1 MMSSNLTVK
10 TKEAKMEAQN
20 MESEAINWQTIKR
33 IDPAGDPV
41 VRVKGLM
48 KTFRRNDGKLVHA
61 INDLS
66 FDVHPGESVVL
77 LGPSGCGKTT
87 LLRCIAGLENPDG
100 GEIEVNGQTVFSSEK
115 GINLRPE
122 LRQLSMVFQSYALWP
137 HMTIL
142 DNIAYP
148 LMSLPRATRPSKA
161 EAAERVQK
169 IMATVGIA
177 GLEKQYPNAISGGQQ
192 QRVALCR
199 ALIAG
204 SSMVLFDEPLS
215 NVDAQVRERLRDELI
230 DMQRQFNFASLFV
243 THDRQEAMVLADRI
257 AVLNGGV
264 VRQLDRPARTYRRPK
279 DRFVARFIG
288 PANEFEVN
296 SVRASG
302 TNDEIVGETK
312 LGAVAGVMRGEP
324 GEKLVAIWRPE
335 AGSLTEEEPRSPNRW
350 RCTVTRAN
358 FYGSEIE
365 FTVDAGGN
373 PVRVLAH
380 GGRVLPVGTPAWL
393 SVEPSDVLFLPDR

>member
-1 MMSSNLTVK
+1 MTMNFTPKISEEQMETRH
-10 TKEAKMEAQN
+10 KEAEVSSW
-20 MESEAINWQTIKR
+20 ESIKR
-33 IDPAGDPV
+33 PAPTGEPV
-41 VRVKGLM
+41 VRVKNLM
-48 KTFRRNDGKLVHA
+48 KRFRRNDGTEVTA

-66 FDVHPGESVVL
+66 FDVYPGESVVL

-87 LLRCIAGLENPDG
+87 LLRCIAGLEDPDG
-100 GEIEVNGQTVFSSEK
+100 GEIEVNGRTVFSSER
-115 GINLRPE
+115 GINVRSE

-137 HMTIL
+137 HMTIM

-148 LMSLPRATRPSKA
+148 LMSLPRATRPPKS
-161 EAAERVQK
+161 EITERVLK

-204 SSMVLFDEPLS
+204 TSMVLFDEPLS

-230 DMQRQFNFASLFV
+230 DMQRAFNFASLFV

-264 VRQLDRPARTYRRPK
+264 IRQLDRPARTYRRPK

-288 PANEFEVN
+288 PTNELDVTAFSAV
-296 SVRASG
+296 G
-302 TNDEIVGETK
+302 PNDEAVGATE
-312 LGAVAGVMRGEP
+312 LGQVHGLMRAEAGD
-324 GEKLVAIWRPE
+324 KLVAFWRPE
-335 AGSLTEEEPRSPNRW
+335 AGTLSEGEPATANRW
-350 RCTVTRAN
+350 KCTVERAN

-365 FTVDAGGN
+365 FTVKIGDRLL
-373 PVRVLAH
+373 RVLAH
-380 GGRVLPVGTPAWL
+380 GGRVLPVGTSAWM
-393 SVEPSDVLFLPDR
+393 SVEPRDVQFLADR

>member
-1 MMSSNLTVK
+1 MMSSNLTK
-10 TKEAKMEAQN
+10 QTTEERMEAQN
-20 MESEAINWQTIKR
+20 MEAEAINWQTIKR

-100 GEIEVNGQTVFSSEK
+100 GEIEVNGRTVFSSEK

-148 LMSLPRATRPSKA
+148 LMSLPRGERPSKA

-264 VRQLDRPARTYRRPK
+264 IRQLDRPARTYRRPK

-288 PANEFEVN
+288 PANEFEVT
-296 SVRASG
+296 SVRSPG
-302 TNDEIVGETK
+302 TGDEIVGETK
-312 LGAVAGVMRGEP
+312 LGPISGAMRAEP
-324 GEKLVAIWRPE
+324 GDKLVAIWRPE
-335 AGSLTEEEPRSPNRW
+335 AGSLTEEEPASPNRW
-350 RCTVTRAN
+350 RCTVTRSN

-373 PVRVLAH
+373 QVRVLAH

-393 SVEPSDVLFLPDR
+393 SVETSEVLFLPDR